1 MRLAITQPTFMP
13 WCGYFSLMN
22 NVDEI
27 VFLDNVQF
35 TKRSW
40 QQRNKIKLND
50 KELMLT
56 VPVFSKNKFKQNID
70 EVKINK
76 KSGFIDKH
84 LKTLNLAYRK
94 SNFYEKYSPEIEKI
108 YQIEHDKLLDLNIS
122 IIYLIKN
129 ILNIKTKISFSSELK
144 LKSKKENLINEI
156 CLNKNCSSY
165 ITTLGSK
172 DYLTK
177 LKKTDYKIL
186 YYDFKDK
193 KYSQLGNFFLSRL
206 SIIDLLFNIGPKS
219 NNYLL
224 ENFKLKK

>member
-1 MRLAITQPTFMP
+1 MVFYPNQI
-13 WCGYFSLMN
+13 FSKKN
-22 NVDEI
+22 EI
-27 VFLDNVQF
+27 EFFL
-35 TKRSW
+35 
-40 QQRNKIKLND
+40 
-50 KELMLT
+50 LML
-56 VPVFSKNKFKQNID
+56 SY
-70 EVKINK
+70 NK
-76 KSGFIDKH
+76 KNARG
-84 LKTLNLAYRK
+84 
-94 SNFYEKYSPEIEKI
+94 KI